1 LARQEFEEQAM
12 EPDDGIDL
20 KSRTTT
26 THSFSIEPPGKWPS
40 QTISPRIAKGTAEE
54 RPLW

>member
-20 KSRTTT
+20 KSRITT
-26 THSFSIEPPGKWPS
+26 THSFSIKPPGKWPP
-40 QTISPRIAKGTAEE
+40 QTISPRIAKGAAEE

>member
-20 KSRTTT
+20 KSRIATN
-26 THSFSIEPPGKWPS
+26 HSFSIKPPGKWPP
-40 QTISPRIAKGTAEE
+40 QTISARIAKSTAEE
-54 RPLW
+54 RSLW